1 MTEVFVPS
9 GVRAAVDVF
18 GAGLKDPPL
27 TEVAARVS
35 TEAGPLF
42 LDDRV
47 HGRWARRLR
56 HA

>member
-9 GVRAAVDVF
+9 GARPAVGAF
-18 GAGLKDPPL
+18 GGGLKDPPL

-35 TEAGPLF
+35 TEAEPSF

-47 HGRWARRLR
+47 HGQWARGLR